1 LVVAIGAHKVEW
13 RCRRLRGWARG
24 SSAATIE
31 AAAQTGQVV
40 AVVRRAP
47 IQAWRRDAEVGHL
60 RGGVCYEVGFVS
72 STNAC
77 FELWTL
83 PFRTATPAAGLLVY
97 LGGNLG
103 GIISGLARNP
113 PSLKPNPC
121 ARRRPGPIG
130 RAMAG
135 RARVPVSVVSELSLR
150 GPELGDDYLF
160 ERSV

>member
-1 LVVAIGAHKVEW
+1 MVAIGAHKVEW

-83 PFRTATPAAGLLVY
+83 PFRTAPPAAG
-97 LGGNLG
+97 GN
-103 GIISGLARNP
+103 ISGLARNP

-130 RAMAG
+130 QAMAG
-135 RARVPVSVVSELSLR
+135 RARASQSPSSQSSASEGQNSGLIINMKDVFD
-150 GPELGDDYLF
+150 EQ
-160 ERSV
+160 